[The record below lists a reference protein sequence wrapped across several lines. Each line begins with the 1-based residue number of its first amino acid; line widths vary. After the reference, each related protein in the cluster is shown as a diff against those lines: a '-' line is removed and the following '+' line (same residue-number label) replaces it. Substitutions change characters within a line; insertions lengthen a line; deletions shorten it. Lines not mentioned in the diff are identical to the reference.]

1 LKQLFSMEML
11 KLLRL
16 HHWLK
21 NLLIF
26 LIPLTGHMLSGYEQI
41 FFGFVSLCLLASSIY
56 IIDDVI
62 DVKADRSHPVKKYR
76 AIASGKI
83 SIRIALTAS
92 LFLSAISFYVAS
104 HINSAFLYILITYL
118 ITSLL
123 YILVFKKIP
132 ILDVVLLTSFY
143 LIRIFS
149 GSLISGIPP
158 GEWFTIFSVFL
169 FLSLAILKRFIEV
182 RMICAGEGKS
192 EILGRGYKEI
202 DLNLLQMLGLQCGLI
217 SILVLCQ
224 YINSDKVYEMYNHAE
239 IIWFIV
245 PMYLIWIIRIWFLA
259 NRGKVNYDP
268 LLFTSKD
275 IQSYLIGALIL
286 IVLFFAI

>member
-1 LKQLFSMEML
+1 LKQLFSLEML
-11 KLLRL
+11 KLLRI

-26 LIPLTGHMLSGYEQI
+26 LIPLTGHMLDGYEQV

-62 DVKADRSHPVKKYR
+62 DVDADRSHPVKKYR
-76 AIASGKI
+76 PVASGKI
-83 SIRIALTAS
+83 SIRIALTVSIFLLAVSFYTAS
-92 LFLSAISFYVAS
+92 L
-104 HINSAFLYILITYL
+104 INSAFLYTLIAYLIASLSYILIL
-118 ITSLL
+118 
-123 YILVFKKIP
+123 KKIP
-132 ILDVVLLTSFY
+132 VLDVIVLTSFY

-169 FLSLAILKRFIEV
+169 FLSLAILKRYVEV
-182 RMICAGEGKS
+182 KLICSGEGKS
-192 EILGRGYKEI
+192 KVLGRGYKKI

-224 YINSDKVYEMYNHAE
+224 YINSDKVSEMYKHAE

-275 IQSYLIGALIL
+275 IQSYIIGALII
-286 IVLFFAI
+286 IVLYFAI